1 MQLLEEVYFI
11 EFSFSPYP
19 ICSFWKQE
27 GGVVGSGPIALR
39 FIVELLAMN
48 HVWLVSSQHVNKLPN
63 IL

>member
-1 MQLLEEVYFI
+1 M
-11 EFSFSPYP
+11 
-19 ICSFWKQE
+19 
-27 GGVVGSGPIALR
+27 GVAGSGPIALR